1 MDYLEQLQTIEKK
14 SQDARIEKAKLEQKL
29 QTLQDEQKKLQ
40 EELKANGV
48 TEENLGETISI
59 LEEEIQISIQQAQEQ
74 LK

>member
-1 MDYLEQLQTIEKK
+1 MDYLEQLQTIGKK
-14 SQDARIEKAKLEQKL
+14 SQEARIEKAKLEQKL

>member
-14 SQDARIEKAKLEQKL
+14 SQEARIEKAKLEQKL

-48 TEENLGETISI
+48 TEETLGETISI

>member
-48 TEENLGETISI
+48 TEETLGETISI